1 MHFQVPEYI
10 PRNIILLIRTICVPW
25 LTANSLSMCYQQNKL
40 LKNGS
45 FLISLCLIRGGESTT
60 DMASHILSDLV
71 SYFTLDEINIDNWV
85 FKLFYKVSTI
95 LCMVGASIGV
105 AQSYFGKP
113 ISCQFSTIDQELAND
128 YCWMHGSAYI
138 PPEYQVF

>member
-1 MHFQVPEYI
+1 MS
-10 PRNIILLIRTICVPW
+10 LIH
-25 LTANSLSMCYQQNKL
+25 
-40 LKNGS
+40 
-45 FLISLCLIRGGESTT
+45 GGGSTT

-95 LCMVGASIGV
+95 LCMLGASIGV

-113 ISCQFSTIDQELAND
+113 ISCQFTTIDQELAND

-138 PPEYQVF
+138 PPEYQV